1 MLYTMPPW
9 SRRLANLYWM
19 LRYYGHRDQARRR
32 KFYRRIAA
40 EKKRLQEAG
49 VDGEE
54 IRLLCRH
61 LANPRHRQAVERLG
75 AYTAQLRLGF
85 GP

>member
-1 MLYTMPPW
+1 MHYSMPVW
-9 SRRLANLYWM
+9 SGRLANLYWM

-32 KFYRRIAA
+32 KLYRKIAA
-40 EKKRLQEAG
+40 ERKRLLEAG

-54 IRLLCRH
+54 VRLLCRH
-61 LANPRHRQAVERLG
+61 LANPSNRHAAGRLVG
-75 AYTAQLRLGF
+75 YSAQLRLEL